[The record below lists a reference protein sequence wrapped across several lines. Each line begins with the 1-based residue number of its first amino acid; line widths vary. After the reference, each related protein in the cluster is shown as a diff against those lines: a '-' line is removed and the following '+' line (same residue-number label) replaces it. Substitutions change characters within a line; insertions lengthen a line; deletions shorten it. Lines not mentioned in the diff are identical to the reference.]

1 MHWHKRVSQ
10 SRRLPS
16 WPPLARCTV
25 VCEMNRCDMSAAF
38 DRTDGKCYY
47 CGKKADGLFGPRRN
61 GLRTNGKYHWADFFD
76 GAPHEVVPPHAENF
90 RRAAYAAAIRQG
102 LTITVRVVGDTVH
115 LQSQRNEPRA
125 A

>member
-1 MHWHKRVSQ
+1 MSQ

-16 WPPLARCTV
+16 WRPLALCPCCHAEQNTTYRA
-25 VCEMNRCDMSAAF
+25 DLL
-38 DRTDGKCYY
+38 GYY
-47 CGKKADGLFGPRRN
+47 CGKKADGKFGPRRN

-76 GAPHEVVPPHAENF
+76 GAAHEVVPPHAENF

-102 LTITVRVVGDTVH
+102 LTITVRVVGDAVH